1 MVIENTFS
9 PRRPRKPQGR
19 CRRTVLMAAFLLVCC
34 HSYAQGLAVDRP
46 FVGTWV
52 GTTGADYTREL
63 TLDVLD
69 GQGEGHMHE
78 SEAHNSQLI
87 WDRDGSWRFI
97 DVHTAKRSDIT
108 RIELCWAD
116 IYGNHYRRV
125 YAYRIDGDQLQL
137 GAVLLTRFV

>member
-1 MVIENTFS
+1 VAT
-9 PRRPRKPQGR
+9 
-19 CRRTVLMAAFLLVCC
+19 A
-34 HSYAQGLAVDRP
+34 
-46 FVGTWV
+46 
-52 GTTGADYTREL
+52 GAGYTREL

-78 SEAHNSQLI
+78 SEARSSQLI
-87 WDRDGSWRFI
+87 WDRDGSWHFI
-97 DVHTAKRSDIT
+97 DTPTAKRGHIT

-137 GAVLLTRFV
+137 GAVLFTRFV